1 MQRPATP
8 EQWIEAAGKL
18 TADGNAASAYPL
30 ISAIEN
36 WNGAKIDELT
46 RSFSSLPD
54 EAKSGMATALAQY
67 GSGVAPALHG
77 EAIRHLIRSGAGE
90 GNHGQSTQHAS
101 ELAVQW
107 MRKEPAADAAWVQ
120 SLPSGEARGWTQK
133 NLARH
138 WALYNPDAASQ
149 WVNTL
154 HPTDAAA
161 VRAYLKENP

>member
-1 MQRPATP
+1 
-8 EQWIEAAGKL
+8 
-18 TADGNAASAYPL
+18 
-30 ISAIEN
+30 
-36 WNGAKIDELT
+36 
-46 RSFSSLPD
+46 
-54 EAKSGMATALAQY
+54 MATALAQY
-67 GSGVAPALHG
+67 GSGVAPALRG

-107 MRKEPAADAAWVQ
+107 MRKEPAAAWVQ

-138 WALYNPDAASQ
+138 WALYDPAAASQ

-161 VRAYLKENP
+161 VRTYLKENP